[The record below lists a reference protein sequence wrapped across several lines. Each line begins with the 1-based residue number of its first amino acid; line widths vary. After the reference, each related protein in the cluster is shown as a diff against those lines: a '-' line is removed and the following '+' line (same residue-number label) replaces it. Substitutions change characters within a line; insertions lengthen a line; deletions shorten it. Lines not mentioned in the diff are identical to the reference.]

1 MVRSILTVIA
11 FSFLQCLVPVLLAQD
26 GNGGNNAGNESTRL
40 PNFIIVFCDDMGY
53 ADIGPFGAEGYQ
65 TPHLDRIASK

>member
-1 MVRSILTVIA
+1 MHRTLLFLA
-11 FSFLQCLVPVLLAQD
+11 FSQVAVLAV
-26 GNGGNNAGNESTRL
+26 AREAAK

-65 TPHLDRIASK
+65 TPHLDRRAREGMKFTDFYAG